1 MAINVSNLTEKQV
14 LNKLDIPDFRHLSK
28 EKIMTFFSMLSNMD
42 PEVAKKAIEQ
52 FPSYAD
58 AVKEVV
64 SEYMTFFT
72 KALSDNNESVQAYY
86 SICNAILKQLSKML
100 EKDELSF
107 EEKSYIIEKMMEI
120 ESRVNEK
127 DTENKRHRLRICAF
141 VATGFVIVI
150 AGLAAVL
157 GVNSGFSVPY
167 LKSDTSNE
175 NDKR

>member
-1 MAINVSNLTEKQV
+1 MAINVSHLTEQQV

-52 FPSYAD
+52 FPAYAD

-64 SEYMTFFT
+64 SEYMAFFS
-72 KALSDNNESVQAYY
+72 KALNDNTESVRAYY
-86 SICNAILKQLSKML
+86 SICDTILAQLSKML
-100 EKDELSF
+100 EQDELSF
-107 EEKSYIIEKMMEI
+107 EEKSYIIEKMVEI
-120 ESRVNEK
+120 ESRVYEK
-127 DTENKRHRLRICAF
+127 DTENKKHRLQIYAF
-141 VATGFVIVI
+141 VAAGFTIVI

-157 GVNSGFSVPY
+157 GVNSGFSVPT
-167 LKSDTSNE
+167 LKTDYFNE